1 MKEELNN
8 MDKIFREKL
17 EGFSEEPP
25 AFIWDNIQANLS
37 GIRRKKRMA
46 WYSWSAV
53 AAMLLL
59 AFIAGWYFNESSD
72 KAVPQV
78 AETEQVDPVE
88 KNNSQEQIANTAK
101 TGVQETKPEF
111 LKNEVLFADGNRKEI
126 MPQKPE
132 ENKIDSEIETGNVSG
147 MVVPDGNE
155 AVILVSLSIIP
166 SKETAD
172 IEWGEGEQNF
182 IQKEKIRNTSNEE
195 IFSWEQRVIQ
205 GNAQHFS
212 SEAKENRGWKLGM
225 NVSPGYSSYSAK
237 HGSVY
242 SSNMTY
248 KANDGNANLS
258 GGISV
263 QYKTGKRVS
272 IESGVYYAQN
282 GQQTGSSPQ
291 FFNNR
296 AELDYAFA
304 PADKNYFN
312 TAVSLS
318 GSRMAMNS
326 TAGII
331 DFKGVPKGAEIAANL
346 ETAGTYGN
354 SLLTSG
360 ELAQVFDFVE
370 IPLYLRFLLIDRK
383 IDVELVGGVNAGL
396 VVGNNAYIDN
406 EFGLQNI
413 GKTRDIS
420 PVNISGTVGLGL
432 NYALGKNLSVAV
444 EPRVNYYLNSI
455 NRNPEVDFRP
465 YRVGVYTG
473 LYYEF

>member
-17 EGFSEEPP
+17 DGFSEEPP
-25 AFIWDNIQANLS
+25 AFVWDNIQANLS

-53 AAMLLL
+53 AALLLL
-59 AFIAGWYFNESSD
+59 AFIAGWYFNESAE
-72 KAVPQV
+72 KQVPQV
-78 AETEQVDPVE
+78 AETEKVNPVE
-88 KNNSQEQIANTAK
+88 KNNIEEQIVNVPEKDDLNTEPESFE
-101 TGVQETKPEF
+101 TGRYLAETTKRES
-111 LKNEVLFADGNRKEI
+111 E
-126 MPQKPE
+126 PQMPE
-132 ENKIDSEIETGNVSG
+132 ENMTGSEMTEESRMLAIA
-147 MVVPDGNE
+147 D
-155 AVILVSLSIIP
+155 LSLMKSIQSDEVNLAGTELISTP
-166 SKETAD
+166 A
-172 IEWGEGEQNF
+172 
-182 IQKEKIRNTSNEE
+182 EKSEPEPPKE
-195 IFSWEQRVIQ
+195 IFSWEQKVIHE
-205 GNAQHFS
+205 NAKQFS
-212 SEAKENRGWKLGM
+212 GSAQNNTGWKFGL
-225 NVSPGYSSYSAK
+225 NVAPGYSSYSAR
-237 HGSVY
+237 HGSAY

-248 KANDGNANLS
+248 EANDGNANLS
-258 GGISV
+258 GGVSV
-263 QYKTGKRVS
+263 QYKTGKRIS

-291 FFNNR
+291 LFGNK
-296 AELDYAFA
+296 AQMDYAFA
-304 PADKNYFN
+304 PADRNYFN
-312 TAVSLS
+312 TAVNLA

-331 DFKGVPKGAEIAANL
+331 EFEGVPKGAELAANL
-346 ETAGTYGN
+346 ENSGTYSN

-360 ELAQVFDFVE
+360 ELSQVFDFVE
-370 IPLYLRFLLIDRK
+370 IPLYLRYLLIDSK
-383 IDVELVGGVNAGL
+383 MDVELVGGVNAGV
-396 VVGNNAYIDN
+396 VVGNNAFIDN
-406 EFGLQNI
+406 EYGVQNI

-420 PVNISGTVGLGL
+420 PLNVSGTVGVGL